1 MSVKNKISQIQKHH
15 KKNKGIE
22 KSYSNPDVQ
31 LVKKIASISER
42 AEKIR
47 APIVPN
53 ITRFYKV

>member
-1 MSVKNKISQIQKHH
+1 MSAKSKTFSVKKSRAKS
-15 KKNKGIE
+15 KGIE
-22 KSYSNPDVQ
+22 ETYSNPDVQ

-47 APIVPN
+47 SPLPPN

>member
-1 MSVKNKISQIQKHH
+1 MSVKSKTSKIQKHY
-15 KKNKGIE
+15 KKSKGVE
-22 KSYSNPDVQ
+22 KTYSNPDVQ

-47 APIVPN
+47 SPLTPN

>member
-1 MSVKNKISQIQKHH
+1 MSVKSKTSKIQKDH
-15 KKNKGIE
+15 KKSKGLE
-22 KSYSNPDVQ
+22 ETYSNPDVQ

-47 APIVPN
+47 SPLIPN

>member
-1 MSVKNKISQIQKHH
+1 MLTKSKIPQIQKHH
-15 KKNKGIE
+15 KKNKVTE
-22 KSYSNPDVQ
+22 ETYSNPDVQ

-47 APIVPN
+47 SPLIPN

>member
-1 MSVKNKISQIQKHH
+1 MLTKSKIPQIQKHH
-15 KKNKGIE
+15 R
-22 KSYSNPDVQ
+22 KSKVTDDAYSNPDVQ

-47 APIVPN
+47 SPLIPN